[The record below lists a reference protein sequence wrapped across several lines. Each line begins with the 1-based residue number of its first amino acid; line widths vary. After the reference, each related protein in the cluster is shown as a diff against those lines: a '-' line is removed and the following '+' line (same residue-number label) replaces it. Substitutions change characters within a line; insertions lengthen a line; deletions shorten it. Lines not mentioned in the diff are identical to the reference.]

1 MSRLLTALPLALFLF
16 LASLPRAERGVHPER
31 SEWVYPVY
39 PQQSRGERS
48 EGPASLLLAQ
58 EKPQTLRVTAVE
70 QVLLLTNARVWTA
83 NPAQP
88 WAEAVALRGNK
99 IVAVGSNQEVAA
111 LAGEKTERL
120 DLGGRF
126 VMPGINDAHIHFL
139 GGGLALAQVDL
150 TGARSLAE
158 IQRRIADFARAN
170 PAAACPAPDR
180 CGAWITSRGWEYAA
194 LPDRLPTR
202 ADLDAIFPDRPVAL
216 TAYDGHTL
224 WVNSRALQLAGVTA
238 QSKFDGYGEI
248 VLDPSGQ
255 PTGILKEG
263 AMSLVRSKIRP
274 PTRGQQL
281 DALRRALKLAASLG
295 ITSIQNASGSE
306 KELELYKE
314 LLDRGELTLRVRLA
328 ISVSPRTTQSDID
341 RIAALAKKYSGP
353 MLAVGAIKIVLDG
366 VIETHTAAMLEPY
379 SDNPATAGQPRH
391 ALWRGQPAYTQEQLN
406 RIVAQADRARIPGK
420 AGLQV
425 YIHAIGDRAVRMALD
440 AFEHTRK
447 VNGTRDSR
455 HRIEHIETV
464 AAEDISRFAA
474 LGVMASMEPIHAD
487 PGTIEVWSRAVGP
500 ERVQRAFAWGDLE
513 RAGAQLVFSSDWP
526 ACISLDPLRGLHNA
540 VNRQTPDGF
549 PPGGWVPEQRV
560 SLETA
565 LAAYTRAGAYASFEE
580 KVKGMIAPGM
590 LADLIVLSADPFRAT
605 LQGESAD
612 LYKLRVLMTLFNGR
626 ILYDARK

>member
-1 MSRLLTALPLALFLF
+1 MAALRTALALL
-16 LASLPRAERGVHPER
+16 LLSLPVHPER
-31 SEWVYPVY
+31 SEWVHPERSGWIYPVH
-39 PQQSRGERS
+39 PGQGRGERS
-48 EGPASLLLAQ
+48 EGPASPLLAQ
-58 EKPQTLRVTAVE
+58 EQPPALRVTAVE

-88 WAEAVALRGNK
+88 WAEAVAIRGNK
-99 IVAVGSNQEVAA
+99 IVAVGSNDEITARFGRAQH
-111 LAGEKTERL
+111 RL
-120 DLGGRF
+120 DLPAGF

-158 IQRRIADFARAN
+158 IQRRLIDFARAN

-194 LPDRLPTR
+194 LPNRLPTR

-248 VLDPSGQ
+248 VLDASGQ

-263 AMSLVRSKIRP
+263 AMRLVRAKIPP
-274 PTRGQQL
+274 PTRAQQL

-295 ITSIQNASGSE
+295 ITSIQNASGSPE
-306 KELELYKE
+306 DLALYQE
-314 LLDRGELTLRVRLA
+314 LLERGALTLRVRLA
-328 ISVSPRTTQSDID
+328 ISLSPRTTQAEID
-341 RIAALAKKYSGP
+341 RIAALAQKYSGP

-379 SDNPATAGQPRH
+379 SDNPATA
-391 ALWRGQPAYTQEQLN
+391 GQPAYTQEQLN

-440 AFEHTRK
+440 AFAHTRK

-487 PGTIEVWSRAVGP
+487 PGTIDVWSRAVGP

-549 PPGGWVPEQRV
+549 PPGGWVPEQRL

-590 LADLIVLSADPFRAT
+590 LADLVVLSADPFRVPPVHGEPV
-605 LQGESAD
+605 QGEPAD
-612 LYKLRVLMTLFNGR
+612 LYKLRVLQTIFNGR
-626 ILYDARK
+626 VIYNATK